1 MCLHLKIKS
10 FGCAAPD
17 KTTLH
22 WDSTFYFNAFY
33 NWFCLSVPSVRQPHR
48 SKDWKTSTE
57 LLSFAQISTGEI
69 PTPGPCRS
77 VPLCCWDKVSSQ
89 VSVTNHCFS
98 WWELSYS
105 STIHHEHLHLWSDST
120 GKKKKEVIVLL
131 FKAQSQFPEPASHIS
146 VQKLL
151 QDSQVKLRQCF

>member
-33 NWFCLSVPSVRQPHR
+33 NWFCLSIPSVRQPHR

-77 VPLCCWDKVSSQ
+77 VPPCCWDKVSSQ

-98 WWELSYS
+98 WRELSYS

-120 GKKKKEVIVLL
+120 GKKKKKRGYCSTVQGPIPISWACLTYQCPKPSPRLL
-131 FKAQSQFPEPASHIS
+131 GKA
-146 VQKLL
+146 
-151 QDSQVKLRQCF
+151 